1 MASRSWAVSSPAC
14 RRRPVGGVVQC
25 APGLGPVRRR
35 RAAAL
40 QVVGARHALLLPGMR
55 HDTHLS
61 VDAYAGRSRHH
72 DLLARRARPRGAEGP
87 HLRALE
93 AFVDDDRRRLA
104 GLSDDAVRRA
114 VSDVPIRPATVADAD
129 DIAAL
134 HAASWRSAYRGIF
147 KDDTLGPSLDG
158 ERRTHWT
165 GKLAAMA
172 PDDTVLVAGDV

>member
-61 VDAYAGRSRHH
+61 VDAHAGRSRHH
-72 DLLARRARPRGAEGP
+72 DLLARRARPRRAQGP

-93 AFVDDDRRRLA
+93 AFLGDAGRRPA
-104 GLSDDAVRRA
+104 GLSDDPVGRRVTGA
-114 VSDVPIRPATVADAD
+114 AIRPATLADAD
-129 DIAAL
+129 VIAAL

-147 KDDTLGPSLDG
+147 RDSTLGPALDG
-158 ERRTHWT
+158 ERRAHWS
-165 GKLAAMA
+165 GKLAEMV
-172 PDDTVLVAGDV
+172 PDDTVLIADG